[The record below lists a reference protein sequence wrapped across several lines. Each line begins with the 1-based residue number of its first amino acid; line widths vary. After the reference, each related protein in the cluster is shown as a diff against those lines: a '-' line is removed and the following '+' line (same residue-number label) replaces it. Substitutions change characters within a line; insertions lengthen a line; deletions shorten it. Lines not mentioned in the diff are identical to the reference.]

1 MIGLYIHVPFCNG
14 KCPYCDFYSVAGDD
28 SVKEAYTQVLEN
40 QLAFW
45 AEKLAQEG
53 TPPKA
58 DTLYF
63 GGGTPN
69 LLGASRLARLIRK
82 ARECFGLEK
91 AEITLEV
98 NPASQLDDFFR
109 EVFQAGANRV
119 SIGLQSTH
127 NTELKALGRRHTAE
141 QALATIDAARWAGF
155 SNLSLDLMLATPGQ
169 TTGSALASAALCAE
183 LGVPHVS
190 AYLLKV
196 EPGTPFWERR
206 AALTLP
212 NEDETAR
219 RYLTVGASLENA
231 GLKQYEISN
240 FAWPG
245 YESRHNLKYW
255 HCEEYLGLG
264 PGAHSYLNGKRFY
277 YSRDLSAFLQAPTP
291 VADGEGGTL
300 EETILLGLRLREGI
314 TRYGLEKAFGKE
326 GRAAFQ
332 AMEKKGR
339 LYQSAG
345 LLETDGNRMALTPQ
359 GFLVSNSL
367 IAELLPDEGL

>member
-1 MIGLYIHVPFCNG
+1 M
-14 KCPYCDFYSVAGDD
+14 
-28 SVKEAYTQVLEN
+28 
-40 QLAFW
+40 
-45 AEKLAQEG
+45 
-53 TPPKA
+53 
-58 DTLYF
+58 
-63 GGGTPN
+63 
-69 LLGASRLARLIRK
+69 
-82 ARECFGLEK
+82 
-91 AEITLEV
+91 
-98 NPASQLDDFFR
+98 
-109 EVFQAGANRV
+109 
-119 SIGLQSTH
+119 
-127 NTELKALGRRHTAE
+127 
-141 QALATIDAARWAGF
+141 
-155 SNLSLDLMLATPGQ
+155 
-169 TTGSALASAALCAE
+169 
-183 LGVPHVS
+183 S

-206 AALTLP
+206 TALTLP

-255 HCEEYLGLG
+255 RCEEYLGLG

-277 YSRDLSAFLQAPTP
+277 YPRDLSAFLQAPTP

-314 TRYGLEKAFGKE
+314 TRYSLEKAFGKE

-367 IAELLPDEGL
+367 IAELLPD